1 MDGVSPPTEKL
12 RAADHS
18 QQLNTKSPN
27 QKRCLLVPVINK
39 RGEEPEQEGWAVNPE
54 LMERHGVM
62 RHRPD
67 YRNMLYCDETPAQ

>member
-18 QQLNTKSPN
+18 QQLKTKSPN
-27 QKRCLLVPVINK
+27 QKRCLLVTVINE
-39 RGEEPEQEGWAVNPE
+39 RGEQPEEEGRGINPE

-67 YRNMLYCDETPAQ
+67 HRDMLHRDEAPAQ